1 MDEKQ
6 AAFEQLAL
14 RQFKIWSSTA
24 SKTLNNYSIIMINNS
39 GNKKKSYDCCAVF
52 SVANLWVNLTGF
64 YNEFHIIIK
73 HCQNLKSLVLKEHD

>member
-6 AAFEQLAL
+6 AVFEQLAL

-39 GNKKKSYDCCAVF
+39 GNKKKSYDGCAVF
-52 SVANLWVNLTGF
+52 SVANL
-64 YNEFHIIIK
+64 
-73 HCQNLKSLVLKEHD
+73 